1 MEVKAVRIFTHP
13 YLKEALGELAT
24 KALVDDFRV
33 YKEGKG
39 LPTTFGR
46 DVPYLFTHN
55 RSYLELQHLHFKAAG
70 FPLKLVQFKRTSG
83 YVLVYCPGFFNSH
96 CYLLIAIIK
105 RWDKNKPNDVDN
117 TDRDSGLMNQLEKIA
132 EGFREQF

>member
-1 MEVKAVRIFTHP
+1 MYIVLFTHP

-46 DVPYLFTHN
+46 DVIN
-55 RSYLELQHLHFKAAG
+55 AA
-70 FPLKLVQFKRTSG
+70 
-83 YVLVYCPGFFNSH
+83 NSSH
-96 CYLLIAIIK
+96 DFIVKWY
-105 RWDKNKPNDVDN
+105 
-117 TDRDSGLMNQLEKIA
+117 S
-132 EGFREQF
+132 

>member
-39 LPTTFGR
+39 LPTTI
-46 DVPYLFTHN
+46 
-55 RSYLELQHLHFKAAG
+55 KA
-70 FPLKLVQFKRTSG
+70 LLLVR
-83 YVLVYCPGFFNSH
+83 
-96 CYLLIAIIK
+96 
-105 RWDKNKPNDVDN
+105 
-117 TDRDSGLMNQLEKIA
+117 
-132 EGFREQF
+132 

>member
-39 LPTTFGR
+39 LPTAFGR

-70 FPLKLVQFKRTSG
+70 FQLNSNGPAVMFWCIVQASST
-83 YVLVYCPGFFNSH
+83 
-96 CYLLIAIIK
+96 AI
-105 RWDKNKPNDVDN
+105 V
-117 TDRDSGLMNQLEKIA
+117 TY
-132 EGFREQF
+132 

>member
-39 LPTTFGR
+39 LPTTSGR

-55 RSYLELQHLHFKAAG
+55 RSYFEFTTSAFQSCRFSAQASAIQTDQRLYSGVLSRLLQQ
-70 FPLKLVQFKRTSG
+70 PLLPTD
-83 YVLVYCPGFFNSH
+83 SH
-96 CYLLIAIIK
+96 H
-105 RWDKNKPNDVDN
+105 
-117 TDRDSGLMNQLEKIA
+117 
-132 EGFREQF
+132 